1 MTNLIPIAIFLLL
14 GLASAAL
21 FVIYPGQ
28 IFVWYLLVKP
38 VVDGFLEQGATIGGA
53 TLSFSYLPSLIM
65 PSLFLLI
72 SAFHMNRFQHL
83 PFKGFVILY
92 MLLNVFAYFKEGQF
106 NVHNTGYY
114 VRVVFPMFLYFGVP
128 LFVDSRQALE
138 RLVKIA
144 GISGIFPCGM
154 IFLQKLGFISYN
166 REAEKLGSEI
176 YERATGGYA
185 DSFSVALPIIISTFF
200 LLQIIQTNKESGR
213 GSQKLYEFLLA
224 AYLFSLVFTF
234 HRMTYVVIVLVLGMW
249 IYLNKRFN
257 YAVLLGIVAVV
268 FLGTLQAFVPDFFSD
283 VDVIRDNSDSIYA
296 GSDQGLAL
304 ERSALHGRGWL
315 WQMFMDEY
323 AQKSFVDQMFG
334 IRLPGR
340 APHND
345 YIRVLFTVGAFGLGV
360 YLFMLTLIGARL
372 LVILRHF
379 TKAGDSFMKNL
390 SQTALFMYVFYV
402 LGGITLTISTLS
414 TMSWYF
420 WILFGLA
427 AYQDSIYRS
436 SQREIARAALARG

>member
-1 MTNLIPIAIFLLL
+1 MTNLIPVAIFLLL
-14 GLASAAL
+14 GLASAAM

-28 IFVWYLLVKP
+28 LFVSYLLVKP

-53 TLSFSYLPSLIM
+53 TFSFSYLPSLII

-83 PFKGFVILY
+83 PFKSFVILY
-92 MLLNVFAYFKEGQF
+92 MLLNVVAYFREGHF
-106 NVHNTGYY
+106 IVHTTGYY
-114 VRVVFPMFLYFGVP
+114 IRVVFPMFLYFGVP

-144 GISGIFPCGM
+144 GISGIFPCFM

-200 LLQIIQTNKESGR
+200 LLQIIQTNKENGR
-213 GSQKLYEFLLA
+213 SQKLYEILLA
-224 AYLFSLVFTF
+224 AYLFSLIFTF
-234 HRMTYVVIVLVLGMW
+234 HRMTYVVIVVVLGMW

-257 YAVLLGIVAVV
+257 YAFLLGIAAVV

-283 VDVIRDNSDSIYA
+283 IDVVADTSGSIYA
-296 GSDQGLAL
+296 GADQGIAL

-323 AQKSFVDQMFG
+323 GRKTFVDQMIG

-360 YLFMLTLIGARL
+360 YLFMLTLIGVRL

-379 TKAGDSFMKNL
+379 TKSGDLFMKNL
-390 SQTALFMYVFYV
+390 SQTAVFMYVFYI

-420 WILFGLA
+420 WVLFGIV

-436 SQREIARAALARG
+436 SQREIARAALVRG